1 MIVLDFYM
9 ERRVYARA
17 SDIISNL
24 SKANLDLSVHLKRR
38 SNVATLNN
46 VTAYYRDDHSALPIS
61 GSMPIL
67 SLRDLKIPTGQ
78 QMDVNEY
85 YVYVQVASISYSE
98 IHSCTKSTAVY
109 VHIWTG

>member
-24 SKANLDLSVHLKRR
+24 SKANLDLCVHLKRR
-38 SNVATLNN
+38 SKVAILNN
-46 VTAYYRDDHSALPIS
+46 VAAYYRDDHSALPIS

-67 SLRDLKIPTGQ
+67 SLYGI
-78 QMDVNEY
+78 
-85 YVYVQVASISYSE
+85 
-98 IHSCTKSTAVY
+98 
-109 VHIWTG
+109 

>member
-1 MIVLDFYM
+1 MIVLDFYK
-9 ERRVYARA
+9 ERRVDARA

-24 SKANLDLSVHLKRR
+24 SKANLDLSVHLKK

-46 VTAYYRDDHSALPIS
+46 VAAYYRDDHSALPIS

-85 YVYVQVASISYSE
+85 YVYVQVASISYCE
-98 IHSCTKSTAVY
+98 FHSCTKSTAVY
-109 VHIWTG
+109 VHI